1 VRSPERAGLAK
12 WSRLREWAVGLGA
25 PVWLGGPRRRWGG
38 GLAKEN
44 GPVRLGQNGRR
55 FGFKFK
61 WNLSWV
67 LSGFWSNE
75 I

>member
-1 VRSPERAGLAK
+1 
-12 WSRLREWAVGLGA
+12 VGPGA
-25 PVWLGGPRRRWGG
+25 PARLGGPRRRWGG
-38 GLAKEN
+38 GLAKGN

-55 FGFKFK
+55 FGFRFK